1 MKRSYFGAWVV
12 ATALSIV
19 GCGGSSKGLSGDM
32 LAFNTVTVSILRG
45 DPEFLDVDV
54 INHILTTAS
63 VNSGFPRCDQ
73 VVRVSDACISYNIT
87 NEILRLTFFV
97 DPIRDPFGRAIPASP
112 SSVLFRSYR
121 ISFTGCIPGVYEF
134 PVGVSLLP
142 NGQTTVTL
150 QPITQEMKRNLLVQ
164 VPYVFVNQDGCQTEF
179 QILSYRGIC
188 SGIANLELDL
198 VELSSGITRK
208 VNYSFGFRLS
218 DYQSPGDQCRPF

>member
-1 MKRSYFGAWVV
+1 MKRFYFGAWVI
-12 ATALSIV
+12 ATALFIV
-19 GCGGSSKGLSGDM
+19 GCGGSSRGLSGDM
-32 LAFNTVTVSILRG
+32 LAFNTVTVSILGG
-45 DPEFLDVDV
+45 DPDFLDVDV
-54 INHILTTAS
+54 VNHIPTTVS

-73 VVRVSDACISYNIT
+73 VAAGSACISYNIT
-87 NEILRLTFFV
+87 NETLRLTFFV
-97 DPIRDPFGRAIPASP
+97 DPIRDLFGRAIPASP
-112 SSVLFRSYR
+112 SSVLLRSYR
-121 ISFTGCIPGVYEF
+121 VSFTGCIPGVYEF
-134 PVGVSLLP
+134 PVGVSLP
-142 NGQTTVTL
+142 PTGQTIVTL

-179 QILSYRGIC
+179 QILSYRGMC